1 MEKGGV
7 MKLVIA
13 IVNDDDV
20 SILLKELVK
29 ANFRSTKLSTTGGF
43 LRSGN
48 TTLLIGVE
56 ADRLDDLVHVIETS
70 CKTRKETVTTPPMLG
85 EGSLMSMPIEI
96 SVGGA
101 TMFVIDVEKYI
112 KL

>member
-1 MEKGGV
+1 

-13 IVNDDDV
+13 IVHDDDV
-20 SILLKELVK
+20 STLLKELVK
-29 ANFRSTKLSTTGGF
+29 ANFRSTKLSTSGGF

-56 ADRLDDLVHVIETS
+56 ADRLEELFGVIERS
-70 CKTRKETVTTPPMLG
+70 CKIRKETVTTPPMLG
-85 EGSLMSMPIEI
+85 EGSMMSMPIEI

>member
-1 MEKGGV
+1 

-20 SILLKELVK
+20 NVLLKELVK
-29 ANFRSTKLSTTGGF
+29 ADFRSTKLSTTGGF

-56 ADRLDDLVHVIETS
+56 EERLDELVHVIERS

-85 EGSLMSMPIEI
+85 EGSMMSVPIEI

-101 TMFVIDVEKYI
+101 TMFVVDVEKYI